1 MKIAQMIDYA
11 PHLEELKKLLRQA
24 HDLVNDHKYKE
35 AEEVALKMT
44 AEAKLFLNAIRHTS
58 G

>member
-1 MKIAQMIDYA
+1 MKIAEMIDYA
-11 PHLEELKKLLRQA
+11 PHFEELKKLLREA

-35 AEEVALKMT
+35 AEETALKLLV
-44 AEAKLFLNAIRHTS
+44 EAKLFLNAIRHN

>member
-11 PHLEELKKLLRQA
+11 PHLEELKKLLRQT

-35 AEEVALKMT
+35 AEEAALKMT
-44 AEAKLFLNAIRHTS
+44 VEAKLLLNAVKAQK
-58 G
+58 

>member
-1 MKIAQMIDYA
+1 MKITEMIDYA

-24 HDLVNDHKYKE
+24 HDLVNDHRYKE
-35 AEEVALKMT
+35 AEEVALKIT
-44 AEAKLFLNAIRHTS
+44 VEAKLFLNAVRHD

>member
-1 MKIAQMIDYA
+1 MKIAEMIDYA
-11 PHLEELKKLLRQA
+11 PHLEELKKLLREA

-35 AEEVALKMT
+35 TEET
-44 AEAKLFLNAIRHTS
+44 AFKLLVEAKLFLNAIRHN

>member
-1 MKIAQMIDYA
+1 MKIAEMIDYA
-11 PHLEELKKLLRQA
+11 PHFEELKKLLREA

-35 AEEVALKMT
+35 AEEIALKLLV
-44 AEAKLFLNAIRHTS
+44 EAKLFLNVIRHN